1 MQPLHAWYNYYLND
15 HLIHSAKNARYLSPK
30 IQNEFIVING
40 NLIRQ
45 SIVEECNK
53 ALFRSL
59 MADETTDVS
68 TVEQVS
74 ICVRYVCVKDEELEV
89 CEEFLGFV
97 SVPSTGAEVITSAID
112 GFLKSSGLDLNK
124 FIGKGFDGASTM
136 SGHISGVSARLQTI
150 YPRAKY
156 FTHCRNHAL
165 NLVIVASCQE
175 IPDIRN
181 FMDTLKQLTL
191 FFGYSS
197 KRKHILLK
205 HMSSQEQ
212 EDFLADSIDDSES
225 DDTGLVPERKYRG
238 IPVLSDTRWLMR
250 IDSINCLLKNY
261 LPICEAIEEIRDCS
275 SGQSAHDADSY
286 LNRMMT
292 FEFIA
297 SAVIC
302 HQVLAYTRPLNV
314 ALQQK
319 KCDLFKAHEM
329 AQRLIE
335 SLKGERTTAKFA
347 ELWSKVK
354 KVASTLNIEPAKK
367 RTVSRQTARSNPPVT
382 DIEAYYR
389 VSYFFA
395 FIDHA
400 VQHLSTRFPPNLEN
414 AMLATHLL
422 PSNVSSISDATIA
435 KLTLDKK
442 LNFLLQD
449 QWI

>member
-1 MQPLHAWYNYYLND
+1 MD
-15 HLIHSAKNARYLSPK
+15 I
-30 IQNEFIVING
+30 I
-40 NLIRQ
+40 
-45 SIVEECNK
+45 
-53 ALFRSL
+53 
-59 MADETTDVS
+59 
-68 TVEQVS
+68 
-74 ICVRYVCVKDEELEV
+74 
-89 CEEFLGFV
+89 
-97 SVPSTGAEVITSAID
+97 
-112 GFLKSSGLDLNK
+112 
-124 FIGKGFDGASTM
+124 
-136 SGHISGVSARLQTI
+136 ISGVSARLQTI

-156 FTHCRNHAL
+156 FTHCRNHAI

-181 FMDTLKQLTL
+181 FMDTLKQVTL

-302 HQVLAYTRPLNV
+302 HQVLAYTRPLTV

-400 VQHLSTRFPPNLEN
+400 LSANK
-414 AMLATHLL
+414 ALL
-422 PSNVSSISDATIA
+422 HA
-435 KLTLDKK
+435 
-442 LNFLLQD
+442 F
-449 QWI
+449 